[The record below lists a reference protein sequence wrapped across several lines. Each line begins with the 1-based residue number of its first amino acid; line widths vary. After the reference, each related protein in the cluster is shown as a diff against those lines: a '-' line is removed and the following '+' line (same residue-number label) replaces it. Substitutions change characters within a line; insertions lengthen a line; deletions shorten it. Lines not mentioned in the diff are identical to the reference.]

1 MEETASQLKN
11 REKSTQDMKRLDDDL
26 EAAIRKIKNN
36 PRIAPTEID
45 GLYTSLVNQ
54 MNKQMVALQD
64 MVKQQKVAEEQAR
77 LRKIQQE
84 LELEKKRK
92 EEGGGREQGKNS
104 IWKPEERLKRSR
116 GENRRR
122 RIKRPQLL
130 FRFVEFLC
138 NNINL

>member
-1 MEETASQLKN
+1 MKN
-11 REKSTQDMKRLDDDL
+11 RERSTQDMKRLDDDL
-26 EAAIRKIKNN
+26 EVAIRKIKNN

-54 MNKQMVALQD
+54 VNKQMASLQD

-92 EEGGGREQGKNS
+92 EE
-104 IWKPEERLKRSR
+104 EERRKREDE
-116 GENRRR
+116 ENRRKKLDMEAR
-122 RIKRPQLL
+122 RKIEEQQRRKQEEEDQKTAAALQVR
-130 FRFVEFLC
+130 
-138 NNINL
+138 